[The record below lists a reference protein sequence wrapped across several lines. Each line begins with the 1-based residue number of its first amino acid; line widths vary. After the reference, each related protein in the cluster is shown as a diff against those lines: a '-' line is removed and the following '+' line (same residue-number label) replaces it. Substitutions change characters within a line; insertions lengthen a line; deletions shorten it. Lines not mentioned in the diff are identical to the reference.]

1 MITLPA
7 TGQAAETTT
16 DLVTVLRAV
25 RNGDL
30 QIRAVPAG
38 SPAEVRLAAA
48 LNEVLDHWSR
58 KLQEAEAA
66 ADPAPDLCRLS
77 SALRRGRPASALPLE
92 AGGKPLRGRVLRLT
106 SNLNGVLEQIG
117 PLASEVSR
125 LVREME
131 SEGKLG
137 GEIQVRGATGLWK
150 DLARGVNRLARHL
163 TAQVRAIAEVAT
175 AVADGDL
182 TRSIPVEARGEMG
195 AVRDSI
201 NKMIRNLRE
210 TTRKNAE
217 QDWLKTN
224 LAAFTRTLQGQRD
237 IETISRQILSELAPL
252 VHAQQG
258 AFYLAEERAGQEAVL
273 HFLAGY
279 ACESGRDLPAQVR
292 AGEGLMGE
300 CARQR
305 KTILVSRVPA
315 GFLRIRSGL
324 GEARACSVVVLP
336 VLFENHLKAVIELAS
351 FAEFQPV
358 HVAFLEEVTE
368 SIGIV
373 CNTIAA
379 TMRTEALLAQSQ
391 ALTQELQKTNAEL
404 EEKAEQLALTSR
416 YKSEFMANM
425 SHELRTPLN
434 SLLILA
440 RLLAENVEQTL
451 TPKQVEYAG
460 AILAS
465 GTDLLSLI
473 NDILDLSKIE
483 SGTMNTEVR
492 SVRLREVCNDLE
504 PLFRPIAQSKRLAFS
519 IEVDPSM
526 PSTMITDSK
535 RLQQILRNLLSNA
548 FKFTSQG
555 SVSLRIG
562 VASSGWRR
570 DHAYLG
576 RAGPVLYFAVDDTG
590 IGIPADKQSVIFE
603 PFQQADMTTSRK
615 YGGTGLGLS
624 ISRELAKLLAGEI
637 RLVSS
642 VGQGSTFTL
651 FVPRVHPTFSF
662 TGILDESAEA
672 PADSESSPLFP
683 VEAEVKEPADSPA
696 AAPPGKN
703 LMLLVE
709 YDGERESDV
718 LEVAREHG
726 IDGIV
731 AAGTEPALDLARR
744 VRPAAIVAAMG
755 DCAADAWHLLDRLK
769 HDPELC
775 HIPVWMIAPKQHAR
789 RAREA
794 GAWDSSEAPPRRDV
808 LEETFSRLKR
818 LALEP
823 QRSLLVID
831 DDPARSRGVADLLS
845 GEHLGI
851 ALAATGAEGI
861 EALRRDSFDVVV
873 LGSGLPDLGGSEFLL
888 AVARLCGD
896 SGRPP
901 VILSSGSPGLAPPL
915 RAAAGDA
922 VLLKEARSPEQLL
935 KEAVL
940 RLHRPL
946 GSLSEP
952 QRRLFEK
959 ARTPDPLLAG
969 RRVLVADD
977 DLRNI
982 YALTTIFERHAMDV
996 RYALNGKEALLALRK
1011 TPDIEIVLM
1020 DIMMPEMDGFEA
1032 MRAIRK
1038 VEQHRSL
1045 PIIAL
1050 TAKAMPEDRQ
1060 KCIEAGATDYTPKP
1074 VDIERLLSQI
1084 RVWLYQP

>member
-1 MITLPA
+1 MITMPE
-7 TGQAAETTT
+7 TGQAAETT
-16 DLVTVLRAV
+16 DLISVLRAV
-25 RNGDL
+25 RSGNL
-30 QIRAVPAG
+30 QVRAAASG
-38 SPAEVRLAAA
+38 SPDEIRLAHA
-48 LNEVLDHWSR
+48 LNDVLDHWSR
-58 KLQEAEAA
+58 KFREAPVAM
-66 ADPAPDLCRLS
+66 DPAPELCRLTT
-77 SALRRGRPASALPLE
+77 ALRRGRPASPLPLE
-92 AGGKPLRGRVLRLT
+92 IDGKPLRGRVARLT
-106 SNLNGVLEQIG
+106 LNLNGVLDQLG

-131 SEGKLG
+131 NEGKLG
-137 GEIQVRGATGLWK
+137 GEIHVPAASGLWK

-175 AVADGDL
+175 AVAAGDL

-258 AFYLAEERAGQEAVL
+258 AFYLAEERSGQEAVL
-273 HFLAGY
+273 HFMAGY
-279 ACESGRDLPAQVR
+279 ACEGGRDLPAQIR

-305 KTILVSRVPA
+305 KTLLVSRVPA
-315 GFLRIRSGL
+315 SFLRIRSSL

-440 RLLAENVEQTL
+440 RLLAENVEKTL
-451 TPKQVEYAG
+451 TSKQVEYAG

-492 SVRLREVCNDLE
+492 SVRLRDVCNDLE

-519 IEVDPSM
+519 IELDPSM
-526 PSTMITDSK
+526 PTTMVTDSK

-570 DHAYLG
+570 DHPYLG

-662 TGILDESAEA
+662 TGMLEEA
-672 PADSESSPLFP
+672 A
-683 VEAEVKEPADSPA
+683 EPAADPDSGPMFAAPEEIHASADPA
-696 AAPPGKN
+696 AAPPAKS
-703 LMLLVE
+703 LVLLVE
-709 YDGERESDV
+709 YDGSRETEV
-718 LEVAREHG
+718 LAVAREHG
-726 IDGIV
+726 LDGIV
-731 AAGTEPALDLARR
+731 AGGADAAVELARR
-744 VRPAAIVAAMG
+744 VRPAAVVLAMG
-755 DCAADAWHLLDRLK
+755 DAPPADAWVLLDRLK
-769 HDPELC
+769 HAPDLA
-775 HIPVWMIAPKQHAR
+775 HLPVWVIAPRAHAR
-789 RAREA
+789 RARES
-794 GAWDSSEAPPRRDV
+794 GAWEWSDAPPRRDTLGLV
-808 LEETFSRLKR
+808 LARLKR
-818 LALEP
+818 AALSPE
-823 QRSLLVID
+823 RSLLVID
-831 DDPARSRGVADLLS
+831 DDPARWRGVAELLG
-845 GEHLGI
+845 GEHLEI
-851 ALAATGAEGI
+851 VTAATGSGGI
-861 EALRRDSFDVVV
+861 ETLRGGSFDAVV

-888 AVARLCGD
+888 ELARLPGD
-896 SGRPP
+896 AGRPP
-901 VILSSGSPGLAPPL
+901 VLLSSGSPGLAPPL

-922 VLLKEARSPEQLL
+922 VLLREARTPEQLV

-946 GSLSEP
+946 ASLSEA
-952 QRRLFEK
+952 QRTLFEK
-959 ARTPDPLLAG
+959 ARAQDPQLAG

-982 YALTTIFERHAMDV
+982 YALTTVFERYSMDV
-996 RYALNGKEALLALRK
+996 RYALNGKEALSALRK
-1011 TPDIEIVLM
+1011 APDVEIVLM
-1020 DIMMPEMDGFEA
+1020 DIMMPELDGFEA
-1032 MRAIRK
+1032 MRAIRRM
-1038 VEQHRSL
+1038 EQHRSL

-1060 KCIEAGATDYTPKP
+1060 KCLEAGASDYTPKP
-1074 VDIERLLSQI
+1074 VDIERLLSLV

>member
-1 MITLPA
+1 MISLSA
-7 TGQAAETTT
+7 TGESAAIS
-16 DLVTVLRAV
+16 DLLSVLQAV
-25 RNGDL
+25 RNGDVSVRAAL
-30 QIRAVPAG
+30 QGTPGEIRIARALNDVLDRWQKQSG
-38 SPAEVRLAAA
+38 DSPAPAPSDDMCRFSGELHRGRATSPLAA
-48 LNEVLDHWSR
+48 ER
-58 KLQEAEAA
+58 YGK
-66 ADPAPDLCRLS
+66 
-77 SALRRGRPASALPLE
+77 ALR
-92 AGGKPLRGRVLRLT
+92 GGALRLT
-106 SNLNGVLEQIG
+106 RSLNGIFDQLA

-131 SEGKLG
+131 TEGKLG
-137 GEIQVRGATGLWK
+137 EEIRVPGATGLWK
-150 DLARGVNRLARHL
+150 GLARDVNRLARHL
-163 TAQVRAIAEVAT
+163 SSQVRAIAEVAT

-182 TRSIPVEARGEMG
+182 TRSIPAEARGEMG
-195 AVRDSI
+195 AVRDSF
-201 NKMIRNLRE
+201 NKMVRNLRE

-224 LAAFTRTLQGQRD
+224 VAAFTRTLQGQRD
-237 IETISRQILSELAPL
+237 IETISRQILSELVPL

-258 AFYLAEERAGQEAVL
+258 AFYLAEERAGQDAVL

-279 ACESGRDLPAQVR
+279 ACESGRDLPAHIR
-292 AGEGLMGE
+292 SGEGLMGE

-305 KTILVSRVPA
+305 KTILVSRVPEA
-315 GFLRIRSGL
+315 FLRIRSSL
-324 GEARACSVVVLP
+324 GEARASSVIVLP

-351 FAEFQPV
+351 FSEFQPV
-358 HVAFLEEVTE
+358 HLTLLEEVTE

-440 RLLAENVEQTL
+440 RLLTENAEKTL
-451 TPKQVEYAG
+451 TSKQVEYAG

-483 SGTMNTEVR
+483 SGTMNIEVR
-492 SVRLREVCNDLE
+492 PVRLREICADLE
-504 PLFRPIAQSKRLAFS
+504 PLFRPIAQSKRLNFT
-519 IEVDPSM
+519 IETDPSL
-526 PSTMITDSK
+526 PATMITDTK

-562 VASSGWRR
+562 IASSGWRK
-570 DHAYLG
+570 DHPYLG
-576 RAGPVLYFAVDDTG
+576 RAAPVLYFAVDDTG

-624 ISRELAKLLAGEI
+624 ISREVAKLLAGEI

-662 TGILDESAEA
+662 TGFPEEAAEPAPAPAPGPALLQAEA
-672 PADSESSPLFP
+672 A
-683 VEAEVKEPADSPA
+683 AELPDPA
-696 AAPPGKN
+696 AEPEAPGD
-703 LMLLVE
+703 LFMLVAFEGSPQSGLL
-709 YDGERESDV
+709 DI
-718 LEVAREHG
+718 AREHG
-726 IDGIV
+726 VEGIEAD
-731 AAGTEPALDLARR
+731 AAESALELARR
-744 VRPAAIVAAMG
+744 VRPASIAAVMG
-755 DCAADAWHLLDRLK
+755 DSPAELWQFLDRLK
-769 HDPELC
+769 HDPLLC
-775 HIPVWMIAPKQHAR
+775 HVPVWVLAPRLHHR
-789 RAREA
+789 RARQA
-794 GAWDSSEAPPRRDV
+794 GAWGTSDSPPRK
-808 LEETFSRLKR
+808 EELVAALSRLNP
-818 LALEP
+818 LASTPGRSVLVVGEDAERRRSIVELLHGEQLEI
-823 QRSLLVID
+823 V
-831 DDPARSRGVADLLS
+831 PAAS
-845 GEHLGI
+845 GS
-851 ALAATGAEGI
+851 EGI
-861 EALRRDSFDVVV
+861 EALVRRSFDAVI
-873 LGSGLPDLGGSEFLL
+873 LGSGLPDLGASEFLRELSRL
-888 AVARLCGD
+888 AAD
-896 SGRPP
+896 SGSPP
-901 VILSSGSPGLAPPL
+901 VILASGSPGLAPPL

-922 VLLKEARSPEQLL
+922 VLLREARTPEQLV
-935 KEAVL
+935 EESAL

-946 GSLSEP
+946 STLSEE
-952 QRRLFEK
+952 QRRLFDR
-959 ARTPDPLLAG
+959 ARARDPLLAG

-982 YALTTIFERHAMDV
+982 YALTTVFERHSMDV
-996 RYALNGKEALLALRK
+996 SYALNGKEAIAALKK
-1011 TPDIEIVLM
+1011 TKDIELLLM

-1038 VEQHRSL
+1038 MDEFRSL
-1045 PIIAL
+1045 PVIAL
-1050 TAKAMPEDRQ
+1050 TAKAMREDRR
-1060 KCIEAGATDYTPKP
+1060 KCIEAGATDYAPKP
-1074 VDIERLLSQI
+1074 VDVERLLSLVRI
-1084 RVWLYQP
+1084 WLYRP

>member
-1 MITLPA
+1 MITMPA
-7 TGQAAETTT
+7 TGQAADTA
-16 DLVTVLRAV
+16 DLVALLRAV
-25 RNGDL
+25 RNGNLDL
-30 QIRAVPAG
+30 RAPLTG
-38 SPAEVRLAAA
+38 SPAEVRLAKA
-48 LNEVLDHWSR
+48 LNDVLDHWSK
-58 KLQEAEAA
+58 KLRETPSSV
-66 ADPAPDLCRLS
+66 DPAPELCRLS
-77 SALRRGRPASALPLE
+77 TALFRGRPASPMPLE
-92 AGGKPLRGRVLRLT
+92 RHGTPLRGRVLRLT
-106 SNLNGVLEQIG
+106 RNLNGALDQLG

-131 SEGKLG
+131 NEGKLG
-137 GEIQVRGATGLWK
+137 GEIHVPGASGLWK
-150 DLARGVNRLARHL
+150 DLSRGVNRLARHL

-195 AVRDSI
+195 AVRHSL

-258 AFYLAEERAGQEAVL
+258 AFYLAEERSGQEAVL

-279 ACESGRDLPAQVR
+279 ACEGGRDLPAQIR

-305 KTILVSRVPA
+305 KTLLVSRVPTS
-315 GFLRIRSGL
+315 FLRIRSSL

-440 RLLAENVEQTL
+440 RLLAENVEKTL
-451 TPKQVEYAG
+451 TSKQVEYAG

-519 IEVDPSM
+519 IELDPSM
-526 PSTMITDSK
+526 PATMVTDSK

-570 DHAYLG
+570 DHPYLG

-651 FVPRVHPTFSF
+651 FVPRIHPTFSF
-662 TGILDESAEA
+662 TGMLEESAE
-672 PADSESSPLFP
+672 PSADADAAPLFI
-683 VEAEVKEPADSPA
+683 AEEGSAKAAEPA
-696 AAPPGKN
+696 AAAGPGKG
-703 LMLLVE
+703 LFLLVE
-709 YDGERESDV
+709 CDGGREGEI
-718 LEVAREHG
+718 LQAAREHG
-726 IDGIV
+726 LDGIV
-731 AAGTEPALDLARR
+731 AGGADPALDLARR
-744 VRPAAIVAAMG
+744 VKPAAVVVTVGEAP
-755 DCAADAWHLLDRLK
+755 ADAWLLLDRLK

-775 HIPVWMIAPKQHAR
+775 HLPVWVIAPRAHAR

-794 GAWDSSEAPPRRDV
+794 GAWEVCDAPPRREV
-808 LEETFSRLKR
+808 LDETLARLKR
-818 LALEP
+818 AAFASD
-823 QRSLLVID
+823 RSLLVID
-831 DDPARSRGVADLLS
+831 DDRARARGVAELLR
-845 GEHLGI
+845 GEHLEI
-851 ALAATGAEGI
+851 VTAATGAEGI
-861 EALRRDSFDVVV
+861 EVLRRRPVDAVVI
-873 LGSGLPDLGGSEFLL
+873 GSGLPDLGGSEFLL
-888 AVARLCGD
+888 SVARLPAD
-896 SGRPP
+896 AGRPT
-901 VILSSGSPGLAPPL
+901 VILSSGSPGLSPPL

-922 VLLKEARSPEQLL
+922 VLLKEARTPEQLV

-946 GSLSEP
+946 AFLSAA
-952 QRRLFEK
+952 QRQLFDK
-959 ARTPDPLLAG
+959 ARSQDPLLAG

-982 YALTTIFERHAMDV
+982 YALTTVFERYSMDV
-996 RYALNGKEALLALRK
+996 RYALNGKEALAALRK
-1011 TPDIEIVLM
+1011 GPDVEIVLM

-1032 MRAIRK
+1032 MRAIRRM
-1038 VEQHRSL
+1038 EQHRSL

-1074 VDIERLLSQI
+1074 VDIERLLSLV
-1084 RVWLYQP
+1084 RVWLYQT